1 MNIKDSVVLITGAN
15 RGLGLALAKA
25 LIKAG
30 ARKVYGGARK
40 THSGARKPGNPN
52 EAGVIP
58 IQLDV
63 TSAADIATAV
73 RELGD
78 VTILINNAGVDL
90 GSAVMAPA
98 AMTTLRSELE
108 TNLFGPM
115 ALSQAF
121 APVLGSN
128 GGGAIV
134 NVLSALSWVNMA
146 KHGTYSITKSAA
158 WSLTNGLRGEL
169 ASQNTQVVGVHV
181 GYMETDMTES
191 ITDPKVNPADVAS
204 AILTAVENNEDEVL
218 ADGTA
223 QYLKAELSATRG
235 IYLGPPRG

>member
-1 MNIKDSVVLITGAN
+1 MDIKDSVVLITGAN
-15 RGLGLALAKA
+15 RGLGLALANA
-25 LIKAG
+25 FIKAG
-30 ARKVYGGARK
+30 ARKVYGGTRK
-40 THSGARKPGNPN
+40 TRSVSGTPSSAN
-52 EAGVIP
+52 EAGLIP

-63 TSAADIATAV
+63 TSSVDIAAAA
-73 RELGD
+73 RQLGD

-90 GSAVMAPA
+90 GSPVMGPA
-98 AMTTLRSELE
+98 AMTTVRSELE

-121 APVLGSN
+121 APILGRN

-169 ASQNTQVVGVHV
+169 ASQNTQVIGVHV

-191 ITDPKVNPADVAS
+191 ITDPKVSPDEVAN
-204 AILTAVENNEDEVL
+204 AILTALENNEDEVL

-223 QYLKAELSATRG
+223 QYLKAELSAPRG
-235 IYLGPPRG
+235 IYLGPARV